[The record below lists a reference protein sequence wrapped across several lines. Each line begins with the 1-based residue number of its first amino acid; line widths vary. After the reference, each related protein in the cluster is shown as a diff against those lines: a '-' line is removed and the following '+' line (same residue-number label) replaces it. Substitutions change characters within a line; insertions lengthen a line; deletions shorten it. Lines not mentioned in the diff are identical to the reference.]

1 VIKRDTFHARFW
13 DRDLK
18 PALHIKPGDVVEF
31 QVREVTSGLLNTN
44 SKVEDYLNL
53 TNPELKS
60 QLYPLAGP
68 VYIEGAAEG
77 DTLAVDILDMKVAD
91 WGWSGLRPFW
101 PPLTV
106 IDIWDLSNGRYAPF
120 KKGIKIPLRPF
131 PGTIGVAPK
140 EHGRFD
146 HSVAYDASGGNMD
159 IRYLNK
165 GSRLML
171 PVLNDGALFSV
182 GDPHAAQGDGELGTA
197 LESPAEITLRFE
209 LEKGKTIPSPQ
220 YFSSKRRQAEDS
232 YFATT
237 GSAPDLMEATKLA
250 ARRMIQY
257 LMDEYDLT
265 RSEALAL
272 CGLTADL
279 RIHHVVDPP
288 NWNLG
293 LMIPTRVLEGKMTP
307 TKITRK

>member
-1 VIKRDTFHARFW
+1 M
-13 DRDLK
+13 
-18 PALHIKPGDVVEF
+18 LHIKSGDVVQF
-31 QVREVTSGLLNTN
+31 QVREVSSGQLNTN
-44 SKVEDYLNL
+44 SSVEDYLNL
-53 TNPELKS
+53 ITPERRS

-68 VYIEGAAEG
+68 VFVEGASEG

-91 WGWSGLRPFW
+91 WGWSGLRPHW
-101 PPLTV
+101 PPLTE
-106 IDIWDLSNGRYAPF
+106 IDESWFNIWDLSNGKYAPF

-140 EHGRFD
+140 EHGKFD
-146 HSVAYDASGGNMD
+146 ISVAYDDRGGNLD
-159 IRYLNK
+159 IRHLNK

-209 LEKGKTIPSPQ
+209 LEKGETIPGVQ
-220 YFSSKRRQAEDS
+220 YFSSKQSRSEEDSS

-237 GSAPDLMEATKLA
+237 GSVPDLMEATKLA

-257 LMDEYDLT
+257 LTKEYDLA
-265 RSEALAL
+265 RSEALVL

-288 NWNLG
+288 NWTVG
-293 LMIPTRVLEGKMTP
+293 LMIPTRVLEGK
-307 TKITRK
+307 I